1 MTQSCK
7 VLKRTGLSLMLL
19 SVLSFSNGC
28 ATTGRKT
35 VENLPPI
42 LSQAELQRPYDKMGV
57 ITVQRERYGAPGDL
71 KAADYEWGYRVLRQE
86 AAKMGADAVIY
97 PEIKGERETY
107 ILFPSSE
114 MTARGVAI
122 KFR

>member
-1 MTQSCK
+1 MTHSWSA
-7 VLKRTGLSLMLL
+7 VKRAGILMVLL
-19 SVLSFSNGC
+19 SAVSFSSGC
-28 ATTGRKT
+28 ATTGKKYT
-35 VENLPPI
+35 ELPPI
-42 LSQAELQRPYDKMGV
+42 LSQEELRRPYDKMGV

-71 KAADYEWGYRVLRQE
+71 TSSDYEWGYQALRQE

-97 PEIKGERETY
+97 PEIRGERESY

-114 MTARGVAI
+114 MTAKGTAI